1 MTSTATAVATDVATA
16 HHTTPTITM
25 TSRSPHMYVMQE
37 ALAREHMR
45 QREREARQARL
56 SAELVSALVWQYL
69 AERAKAAAT
78 RHSHR
83 ATQALVQP

>member
-1 MTSTATAVATDVATA
+1 MTPTTATE
-16 HHTTPTITM
+16 M
-25 TSRSPHMYVMQE
+25 TFSPPRSTQMYVMQE

-45 QREREARQARL
+45 QREWDARHARL
-56 SAELVSALVWQYL
+56 SAELASANRWQYL

-83 ATQALVQP
+83 ASQALVVR

>member
-1 MTSTATAVATDVATA
+1 
-16 HHTTPTITM
+16 
-25 TSRSPHMYVMQE
+25 MYVMQE

-45 QREREARQARL
+45 QREWDARHARL
-56 SAELVSALVWQYL
+56 SAELASANRWQYL

-83 ATQALVQP
+83 ASQALVVR